1 MRTGTTTP
9 TEDPATALT
18 ATAASLTATAPALR
32 ALAVEQLD
40 VWTRRQATGEQPGTE
55 PCDPGVPALAALVA
69 ATGEPAE
76 AAAAGHAV
84 AVWARGIGR
93 GRNHPG
99 LYDGGLAGTLAGLRL
114 GARLHPQLH
123 QVADRL
129 RDHLLT
135 VAKARPW
142 RRENVLFPDQDLIS
156 GPSGTLLSL
165 CVAADPDG
173 GQLAPC
179 VHHLASLCDGAEL
192 PRLRADGYA
201 GHPYLDWM
209 QGRINTGMGHG
220 VAGLVTA
227 LTAAV
232 RHTGSNRATR
242 RALRNATHWLARQS
256 FDDARSI
263 RSWDGAGLDEAPP
276 EGARARQAWCY
287 GNPGVTWALW
297 NAADALDDEATA
309 AWAAKAFT
317 GLAERYDEDFH
328 LFGEHPADLLACCH
342 GAAGVLAV
350 ADAFHHHARLPAATV
365 LRARLARHLLDRLPE
380 VRTLGEERMG
390 LLGGATGPLCALL
403 TVAEPEAERL
413 WQPCF
418 GLR

>member
-1 MRTGTTTP
+1 MSTSTRTEDTTP
-9 TEDPATALT
+9 
-18 ATAASLTATAPALR
+18 AAADAAPELR
-32 ALAVEQLD
+32 ALAVELLD
-40 VWTRRQATGEQPGTE
+40 AWAFRQASGEQWTAGTA
-55 PCDPGVPALAALVA
+55 PCDPGVPALAALLA
-69 ATGEPAE
+69 DTGEPAE
-76 AAAAGHAV
+76 AAAAGHPV

-93 GRNHPG
+93 GQGHPG

-123 QVADRL
+123 RVADRL
-129 RDHLLT
+129 RDHLLS
-135 VAKARPW
+135 VAQTRPW
-142 RRENVLFPDQDLIS
+142 RRTGVRFPDQDLIV

-165 CVAADPDG
+165 CVGARPDG
-173 GQLAPC
+173 SHLAPY
-179 VHHLASLCDGAEL
+179 VAHLTSLCDGAEL

-201 GHPYLDWM
+201 GHPYLSWV
-209 QGRINTGMGHG
+209 QGRVNTGMGHG

-227 LTAAV
+227 LTAAA
-232 RHTGSNRATR
+232 RRTGPDAGTR
-242 RALRNATHWLARQS
+242 RALRTATRWLARQS
-256 FDDARSI
+256 FDDARGI
-263 RSWDGAGLDEAPP
+263 RSWDGAGLDEPP
-276 EGARARQAWCY
+276 PDGARARQAWCY

-297 NAADALDDEATA
+297 DAADALDDAAAAT
-309 AWAAKAFT
+309 WAARAFT
-317 GLAERYDEDFH
+317 GLAERYDENFH

-350 ADAFHHHARLPAATV
+350 ADAFHHHARLPAATA

-380 VRTLGEERMG
+380 VRSLGKERMG

-403 TVAEPEAERL
+403 TVAVPEADRR

>member
-1 MRTGTTTP
+1 MTGTVKAAR
-9 TEDPATALT
+9 PAPAGR
-18 ATAASLTATAPALR
+18 AAAPALR
-32 ALAVEQLD
+32 TLAVELLEA
-40 VWTRRQATGEQPGTE
+40 WARRQATGEQDGTA
-55 PCDPGVPALAALVA
+55 PCDPGVPALAVLVA
-69 ATGEPAE
+69 DTGMSAE
-76 AAAAGHAV
+76 AAAAGDAV

-93 GRNHPG
+93 GQGHPG
-99 LYDGGLAGTLAGLRL
+99 LYDGGLAGSLAGLRL
-114 GARLHPQLH
+114 AARLHPRLH
-123 QVADRL
+123 QLADRL
-129 RDHLLT
+129 RDHLIT

-142 RRENVLFPDQDLIS
+142 RPEGVRFPDYDLIV

-165 CVAADPDG
+165 CVGTDPSEE
-173 GQLAPC
+173 QLASYLG
-179 VHHLASLCDGAEL
+179 HLRSLCSDGDL
-192 PRLRADGYA
+192 PRLRTDGYD

-263 RSWDGAGLDEAPP
+263 RSWDGAGLDGPP
-276 EGARARQAWCY
+276 PDGARARQAWCY

-297 NAADALDDEATA
+297 DAADALGDATAA
-309 AWAAKAFT
+309 AWAARAFT
-317 GLAERYDEDFH
+317 GLAERYDTDFH
-328 LFGEHPADLLACCH
+328 LFGDHPADLLACCH

-350 ADAFHHHARLPAATV
+350 ADAFHHHARLPAATA
-365 LRARLARHLLDRLPE
+365 LRARLARHLLDRLPD
-380 VRTLGEERMG
+380 VRALGEERMG

-403 TVAEPEAERL
+403 TVAVPEADRL